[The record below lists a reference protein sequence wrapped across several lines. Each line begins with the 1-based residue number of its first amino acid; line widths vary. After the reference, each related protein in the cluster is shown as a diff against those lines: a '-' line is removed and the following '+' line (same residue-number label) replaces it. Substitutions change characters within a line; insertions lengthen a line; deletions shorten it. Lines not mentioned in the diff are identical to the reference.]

1 MMKTLKVINQNG
13 SCCTTKDIEVQESV
27 NNPNKNLPIV
37 IIGAGPIG
45 LAAAAHL
52 VEQNQSFILLESG
65 NEIAHNIRTWGH
77 VTLFSPWRYN
87 INKAAKSLLE
97 GSDWVEPS
105 LETIPTG
112 HELIDLYLK
121 PLAELKQ
128 IKPSIRLNAKVV
140 GISRQLNDKM
150 KSKNR
155 FNQSFNIYVEKED
168 DIDII
173 EAKAVIDATGTWGN
187 PNPANSTGVWLQN
200 EKALADHIEYGI
212 PDINTN
218 PKRYANKKIAVN
230 GGGHSAINTLLNLVE
245 LQKDNP
251 STKLLWVMRKR
262 SVEKAY
268 GGEEKDALAAR
279 GALGIRIHELVDTG
293 KVEVI
298 TPFYISQVKKEEN
311 IHIVGTINGEQK
323 VLTGFEELIVNVG
336 NRPDLSINSELRLS
350 IDSATE
356 SVQALAPLI
365 DPNVHSCGTV
375 RAHGEEIL
383 RQPEKDFYIVGAKS
397 YGRAPTFLMATGY
410 EQVRSIT
417 AYLSDDE
424 EASKRVELELPETG
438 VCGINLA
445 DPSNSCC

>member
-1 MMKTLKVINQNG
+1 MKTLKVINQNQ
-13 SCCTTKDIEVQESV
+13 SCCSPAQDIEVQETV
-27 NNPNKNLPIV
+27 NNSNKNLPIV

-45 LAAAAHL
+45 LATAAHL
-52 VEQNQSFILLESG
+52 VEQNQSFILLEAG

-128 IKPSIRLNAKVV
+128 IKPSIRLNSKVV

-155 FNQSFNIYVEKED
+155 LNQSFNIYVEKED

-187 PNPANSTGVWLQN
+187 PNPANSTGVWLKN

-218 PKRYANKKIAVN
+218 PKRYANKKVAVI
-230 GGGHSAINTLLNLVE
+230 GGGHSAINTLLALSE

-251 STKLLWVMRKR
+251 STKLVWIMRKR
-262 SVEKAY
+262 SVEEAY

-293 KVEVI
+293 KIEVV

-311 IHIVGTINGEQK
+311 IHIVGTINGVQK
-323 VLTGFEELIVNVG
+323 VLTGFDELIVNAG
-336 NRPDLSINSELRLS
+336 NRPDFTMNNELRLS
-350 IDSATE
+350 IDTATE

-365 DPNVHSCGTV
+365 DPNEHSCGTV

-417 AYLSDDE
+417 AYLSGDE

-438 VCGINLA
+438 VCSINLVNQ
-445 DPSNSCC
+445 SNTGC

>member
-1 MMKTLKVINQNG
+1 MKTLKVINQNG

-218 PKRYANKKIAVN
+218 PKRYANKKVAVI
-230 GGGHSAINTLLNLVE
+230 GSGHSAINTLLALAE

-251 STKLLWVMRKR
+251 TTKLVWIMRKK
-262 SVEKAY
+262 SVEEAY

-279 GALGIRIHELVDTG
+279 GALGIRIHELVVTG

-298 TPFYISQVKKEEN
+298 TPFYISQVKKKEN

-323 VLTGFEELIVNVG
+323 VLTGFEELIVNAG

-417 AYLSDDE
+417 AYLSGDE

-438 VCGINLA
+438 VCGINLS

>member
-1 MMKTLKVINQNG
+1 MKTLKVFKQTE
-13 SCCTTKDIEVQESV
+13 SCCTTAKGIEVPEAF
-27 NNPNKNLPIV
+27 NINKKLPIV

-52 VEQNQSFILLESG
+52 VEQKQAFILLEAG

-87 INKAAKSLLE
+87 INKAARALLE
-97 GSDWVEPS
+97 GSDWVEPN

-121 PLAELKQ
+121 PLSELVQ
-128 IKPSIRLNAKVV
+128 IKPNMQLNAKVV

-150 KSKNR
+150 KTKNR
-155 FNQSFNIYVEKED
+155 VEQPFKIYVEQEN
-168 DIDII
+168 DINII
-173 EAKAVIDATGTWGN
+173 EARAVIDATGTWGN
-187 PNPANSTGVWLQN
+187 PNPANSTGVWLQT
-200 EKALADHIEYGI
+200 EKVLAEHIEYGI
-212 PDINTN
+212 PDIKMN
-218 PKRYANKKIAVN
+218 PARYANKKIAVI
-230 GGGHSAINTLLNLVE
+230 GGGHSAINTLLSLAE
-245 LQKDNP
+245 LQIENP
-251 STKLLWVMRKR
+251 STKLVWIMRKR
-262 SVEKAY
+262 SVEEAY
-268 GGEEKDALAAR
+268 GGEEKDALVAR
-279 GALGIRIHELVDTG
+279 GALGIRIRELVDTG
-293 KVEVI
+293 KVEVV
-298 TPFYISQVKKEEN
+298 TPFYISLVKKEEN
-311 IHIVGTINGEQK
+311 INIVGTINGEQK
-323 VLTGFEELIVNVG
+323 VLTGFEELIVNAG
-336 NRPDLSINSELRLS
+336 NRPDHTINSELRLS

-356 SVQALAPLI
+356 SVYALAPLI

-417 AYLSDDE
+417 ACLSGDE

-445 DPSNSCC
+445 NQSNSCC